1 MFGFNFLGVGI
12 PFRGLESNRPGPLLF
27 STFHDT
33 CFGAIHSR
41 SHSDKNYRKWLCLVG
56 NASTMMTVRLNAD
69 HCELSDI
76 HHGHSREKAVTLR
89 YFSSGFRSK
98 STASVF
104 SESSMSTRLA
114 PSPTGS
120 ILRATRSR
128 SPVFLPV
135 GLSRCDLF
143 ILSVRFQLFRC
154 RHPFSRFEIGQ
165 AGSAAFFSHFMARDV
180 SRFIQ
185 GAIQTKHTGSGFTLL
200 VLPAP
205 W

>member
-1 MFGFNFLGVGI
+1 M
-12 PFRGLESNRPGPLLF
+12 ETNRPSPLLF
-27 STFHDT
+27 STFYDT

-41 SHSDKNYRKWLCLVG
+41 SNSDKTYRKWLCLVG
-56 NASTMMTVRLNAD
+56 NASTMETVWLNAD
-69 HCELSDI
+69 HCELSGN

-104 SESSMSTRLA
+104 SESSMSTRLT

-135 GLSRCDLF
+135 GLSRCVHL

-154 RHPFSRFEIGQ
+154 RHPFSRYGNEQ
-165 AGSAAFFSHFMARDV
+165 AESAAFFY
-180 SRFIQ
+180 I
-185 GAIQTKHTGSGFTLL
+185 L
-200 VLPAP
+200 
-205 W
+205 